1 MVYQVIFNV
10 ETEREKQ
17 EIEELVRN
25 ARMKEEEQ
33 KVEEEE
39 EEEVKHR
46 GRPKKK

>member
-1 MVYQVIFNV
+1 MVYQVTFNV
-10 ETEREKQ
+10 ETEREKG

-25 ARMKEEEQ
+25 YQMKKQEV
-33 KVEEEE
+33 KVEEKE